1 MAVEF
6 GADLQR
12 LARGI
17 EASRQRV
24 QHAAAV
30 AQPGN
35 TLAVE
40 QMSVDARHLRGDVGT
55 HAHAATGYLIDQQL
69 TGGTRNFR
77 FYLVTRGTWTIYAN
91 DTAYTYQTATS
102 SPLTANEGNMS
113 LSVNNDAVKS
123 FLINQGLSE
132 EQAADLKIEFGKL
145 RWSNKATRFLASFF
159 PGRFREIFTRIE
171 SLKGN
176 TLKIFTNNLDSI
188 YDAGDTDLIARDT
201 IHHLVHFAQ
210 RKKGMSRLTHFLTRL
225 PIIHGLSKYE
235 KEARNLAN
243 QANLDNEPWADM
255 IQFSSQREQGNN
267 RLKIKV

>member
-1 MAVEF
+1 MDPERPKNPVEEV
-6 GADLQR
+6 ALPKQPENQPR
-12 LARGI
+12 EVLTIPEITPKQHEESERRAAEKI
-17 EASRQRV
+17 EEIRK
-24 QHAAAV
+24 
-30 AQPGN
+30 
-35 TLAVE
+35 
-40 QMSVDARHLRGDVGT
+40 
-55 HAHAATGYLIDQQL
+55 QL
-69 TGGTRNFR
+69 STPESTPS
-77 FYLVTRGTWTIYAN
+77 AK
-91 DTAYTYQTATS
+91 AATS

-188 YDAGDTDLIARDT
+188 YDAGDTELIARDT

-235 KEARNLAN
+235 KEARNFAKEADLEN
-243 QANLDNEPWADM
+243 GPWANV
-255 IQFSSQREQGNN
+255 IQFSSRRGQGSG